1 MISLNA
7 TFFIQVVNF
16 LLLMWILNRL
26 LFGPIV
32 RAIEEREEKIRR
44 LLKNTEEISSQAQ
57 GVKEDYEKKMKQAH
71 VKAFEAKEKVRTGG
85 VEEAERAVKKALSEA
100 EKSLTETRGVVTLEA
115 ERAREEFGSL
125 SQEIS
130 REIYRKILGMQ

>member
-7 TFFIQVVNF
+7 TLFIQVVNF

-100 EKSLTETRGVVTLEA
+100 EKSLTETRGVITLEA

>member
-7 TFFIQVVNF
+7 TLFIQVVNF

-44 LLKNTEEISSQAQ
+44 LLKNTEEISSRAQ

-71 VKAFEAKEKVRTGG
+71 VKAFEAKEKERTEG
-85 VEEAERAVKKALSEA
+85 VEGAERAVKKALSEA
-100 EKSLTETRGVVTLEA
+100 EKSLTETRGVITLEA
-115 ERAREEFGSL
+115 EKAREEFGGL

-130 REIYRKILGMQ
+130 REIYRKILGVQ

>member
-7 TFFIQVVNF
+7 TLFIQVVNL

-130 REIYRKILGMQ
+130 REIYRKILRMQ

>member
-7 TFFIQVVNF
+7 TLFIQVVNL

-71 VKAFEAKEKVRTGG
+71 VKAFEAKEKERTEG
-85 VEEAERAVKKALSEA
+85 VEGAERAVKKALSEA

-130 REIYRKILGMQ
+130 REIYRKILRMQ

>member
-32 RAIEEREEKIRR
+32 RAIEEREEKVRR
-44 LLKNTEEISSQAQ
+44 LLKNTEEISSRAQ
-57 GVKEDYEKKMKQAH
+57 GAKEDYEKKMKQAH
-71 VKAFEAKEKVRTGG
+71 MEAFEAKEKVRTGG
-85 VEEAERAVKKALSEA
+85 VEEAERAVRDARGEA
-100 EKSLTETRGVVTLEA
+100 EKSLAETRGAIALEA
-115 ERAREEFGSL
+115 ERARKEFGSL

-130 REIYRKILGMQ
+130 REIYCKILGVP

>member
-7 TFFIQVVNF
+7 TLFIQVVNF

-57 GVKEDYEKKMKQAH
+57 GAKEDYEKKMKQAR

-100 EKSLTETRGVVTLEA
+100 EKSLTETRGVITLEA

>member
-7 TFFIQVVNF
+7 TLFIQVVNL

-57 GVKEDYEKKMKQAH
+57 SVKEDYEKKMKQAH
-71 VKAFEAKEKVRTGG
+71 VKAFEAKEKERTEG
-85 VEEAERAVKKALSEA
+85 VEGAERAVKKALSEA

>member
-7 TFFIQVVNF
+7 TLFIQVVNF

-130 REIYRKILGMQ
+130 REIYLKILGMP

>member
-1 MISLNA
+1 
-7 TFFIQVVNF
+7 
-16 LLLMWILNRL
+16 MWILNRL

-57 GVKEDYEKKMKQAH
+57 GAKEDYEKKMKQAH

>member
-7 TFFIQVVNF
+7 TLFIQVVNF

-44 LLKNTEEISSQAQ
+44 RLKNTEEISSQAQ

-130 REIYRKILGMQ
+130 REIYLKILGMP

>member
-32 RAIEEREEKIRR
+32 RAIEEREEKVRR
-44 LLKNTEEISSQAQ
+44 LLKNTEEISSRAQ
-57 GVKEDYEKKMKQAH
+57 GAKEDYEKKMKQAH
-71 VKAFEAKEKVRTGG
+71 VKAFEAKEKVRTEG
-85 VEEAERAVKKALSEA
+85 VEEAERAVKKALGEA
-100 EKSLTETRGVVTLEA
+100 EKSLAETRGAIALEA
-115 ERAREEFGSL
+115 EKARKEFGGL

-130 REIYRKILGMQ
+130 REIYCKILGVP

>member
-7 TFFIQVVNF
+7 TLFIQVVNF

-71 VKAFEAKEKVRTGG
+71 VKAFEAKEKVRTEG
-85 VEEAERAVKKALSEA
+85 VEEAERVVKKALSEA
-100 EKSLTETRGVVTLEA
+100 EKSLTETKGVVTLEA

-130 REIYRKILGMQ
+130 REIYLKILGMP

>member
-7 TFFIQVVNF
+7 TLFIQVVNF

-44 LLKNTEEISSQAQ
+44 LLKNTEEISSRAQ

-100 EKSLTETRGVVTLEA
+100 EKSLTETRGVITLEA
-115 ERAREEFGSL
+115 EKAREEFGGL

-130 REIYRKILGMQ
+130 REIYRKILGTQ

>member
-7 TFFIQVVNF
+7 TLFIQVVNL

-71 VKAFEAKEKVRTGG
+71 VKAFEAKETVRTEG

-130 REIYRKILGMQ
+130 REIYRKILGTQ

>member
-7 TFFIQVVNF
+7 TLFIQVVNL

-44 LLKNTEEISSQAQ
+44 LLKNTEEISSRAQ

-125 SQEIS
+125 SREIS

>member
-7 TFFIQVVNF
+7 TLFIQVVNF

-57 GVKEDYEKKMKQAH
+57 SVKEDYEKKMKQAH
-71 VKAFEAKEKVRTGG
+71 VKAFEAKEKERTEG
-85 VEEAERAVKKALSEA
+85 VEGAERAVKKALSEA

-130 REIYRKILGMQ
+130 REIYRKILRMQ

>member
-7 TFFIQVVNF
+7 TLFIQVVNF

-57 GVKEDYEKKMKQAH
+57 SVKEDYEKKMKQAH
-71 VKAFEAKEKVRTGG
+71 VKAFEAKEKERTEG
-85 VEEAERAVKKALSEA
+85 VEGAERAVKKALSEA

>member
-7 TFFIQVVNF
+7 TLFIQVVNF

-44 LLKNTEEISSQAQ
+44 RLKNTEEISSQAR
-57 GVKEDYEKKMKQAH
+57 GVKEDHEKKMKQAH
-71 VKAFEAKEKVRTGG
+71 VKAFEAKEKVRTEG
-85 VEEAERAVKKALSEA
+85 VEEAESAVKKALSEA
-100 EKSLTETRGVVTLEA
+100 EKSLTETKRVVALEA
-115 ERAREEFGSL
+115 EKAREEFGSL

-130 REIYRKILGMQ
+130 REIYLKILGMP

>member
-7 TFFIQVVNF
+7 TLFIQVVNF

>member
-7 TFFIQVVNF
+7 TLFIQVINF

-71 VKAFEAKEKVRTGG
+71 VKAFETKEKVRTEG

-115 ERAREEFGSL
+115 EMAREEFGSL

>member
-7 TFFIQVVNF
+7 TLFIQVVNF

-57 GVKEDYEKKMKQAH
+57 GAKEDYEKKMKQAH

-100 EKSLTETRGVVTLEA
+100 EKSLTETRGVITLEA

>member
-7 TFFIQVVNF
+7 TLFIQVVNL

>member
-7 TFFIQVVNF
+7 TLFIQVVNF

-44 LLKNTEEISSQAQ
+44 LLKNTEEISSRAQ

-71 VKAFEAKEKVRTGG
+71 VKAFEAKEKVRTEG
-85 VEEAERAVKKALSEA
+85 VEGAERAAKKALSEA

>member
-7 TFFIQVVNF
+7 TLFIQVVNF

-71 VKAFEAKEKVRTGG
+71 VKAFEAKEKVRTEG
-85 VEEAERAVKKALSEA
+85 VEEAGRAVKKALSEA